1 MSHSIQQQSLDA
13 KNDLEKIIVIKT
25 TRKLVPLMVIDVH
38 RGVYRSS
45 EYQFC

>member
-13 KNDLEKIIVIKT
+13 KNDLEKIIVNKNNQGT
-25 TRKLVPLMVIDVH
+25 CSTDGIDVH